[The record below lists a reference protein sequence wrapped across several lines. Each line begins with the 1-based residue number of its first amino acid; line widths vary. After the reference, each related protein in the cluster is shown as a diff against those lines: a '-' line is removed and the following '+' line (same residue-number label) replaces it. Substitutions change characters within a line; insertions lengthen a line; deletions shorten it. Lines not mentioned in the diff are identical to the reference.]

1 MDAGEV
7 KVGYRRKP
15 EGVPRHP
22 LNLKIAMRQELP
34 VSGQQLPS
42 DLNQNA
48 Q

>member
-15 EGVPRHP
+15 EVYRVNP
-22 LNLKIAMRQELP
+22 LDLKIAMRQELP